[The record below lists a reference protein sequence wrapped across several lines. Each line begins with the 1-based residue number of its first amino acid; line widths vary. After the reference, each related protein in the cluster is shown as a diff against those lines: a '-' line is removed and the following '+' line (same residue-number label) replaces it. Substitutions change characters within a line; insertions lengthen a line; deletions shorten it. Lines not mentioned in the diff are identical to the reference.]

1 MGPILV
7 IVAQGAKRTVLG
19 NRRFEYADG
28 QYFIVSVE
36 LPMTGSVTRAN
47 RTRPFLTFGLI
58 LQPVVIASLL
68 LQAPAI
74 RFASGDVSS
83 AAVSDMQ
90 DDLLDASVRL
100 LRLLDSPEDAP
111 ILRDMI
117 ECEIHWRLLN
127 SPQGAMV
134 RQIGLANSRLSQIGR
149 ATHWIRTRYAEIL
162 CIEDLAQL
170 SGMSVSSF
178 HRHFRAVTTMTPLQ
192 YQKQIRLQEAR
203 ARLISDAGD
212 VAAVGFAVG
221 YESPSQFNRE
231 YRRQFG
237 NSPGRDAARLKTVSV
252 LDHSLA
258 ELPIVHPEK
267 RAGTG

>member
-1 MGPILV
+1 MSCSLKCQRRSADSGSI
-7 IVAQGAKRTVLG
+7 AHNGSHFCDRGAGRQTNGLG
-19 NRRFEYADG
+19 NRRFEYAEG
-28 QYFIVSVE
+28 QYFVVSVE
-36 LPMTGSVTRAN
+36 LPVTGSVTRAS

-74 RFASGDVSS
+74 RIASGAVSS
-83 AAVSDMQ
+83 VAVSDMR

-100 LRLLDSPEDAP
+100 RRLLDSPEDAP
-111 ILRDMI
+111 ILRDII
-117 ECEIHWRLLN
+117 ECKIHWRLLN

-134 RQIGLANSRLSQIGR
+134 RQIVLTNSRLSQIGG

-162 CIEDLAQL
+162 CMEDLAQL
-170 SGMSVSSF
+170 TGMSISSF
-178 HRHFRAVTTMTPLQ
+178 HRHFRAVTTMSPLQ

-203 ARLISDAGD
+203 ARSISDAAY

-221 YESPSQFNRE
+221 YQSPSQFNRE

-237 NSPGRDAARLKTVSV
+237 NSPGRDAARATM
-252 LDHSLA
+252 
-258 ELPIVHPEK
+258 
-267 RAGTG
+267 